1 LSTLGITDRSP
12 PPVDVRGE
20 SVQNPHGVD
29 DVASGGTG
37 IQIRVGTVVAE
48 SLVIGQCYRVTRVEQ
63 RSDQFVVAA

>member
-1 LSTLGITDRSP
+1 M
-12 PPVDVRGE
+12 
-20 SVQNPHGVD
+20 QNPHGVD